1 MTAQALTAQA
11 LHLPASTGVDPGFV
25 ERCRAFL
32 DGHASRRVSR
42 VPEWGAGPDTVPIF
56 ESPDDEQERE
66 QLELARAWQS
76 ALFDAG
82 LAWIDGPREYG
93 GAGLTRE
100 HRQAFERL
108 AAGHRLPNLYTVFVG
123 LNIIAPG
130 ILAGASEELK
140 RDLLPKI
147 LRADLIACQLFS
159 EPGAGSDLSAIATR
173 ATLHGDTWEVTG
185 QKVWTSGGHYSD
197 VGLLLARTSDGPVPH
212 RRLTM
217 FAVDMHD
224 PRVTVRRLREM
235 SGGAHFNEVFIDGLR
250 VHDSRRVGDVDGGW
264 RVAMAT
270 LGGERKAVGDS
281 DDAPNWEVVR
291 RLVELARRVG
301 DERRAAG
308 GTGLDEATR
317 DAVMRCYALGLAL
330 EGTATRLG
338 AADPPGP
345 EMSVVKLLR
354 NRLLR
359 ECTDTA
365 GTLLGPA
372 MTADTGA
379 WGTFAWGRAATL
391 APGLRIGGG
400 TDEIQRNIL
409 GERVLGLPR
418 EPRIT

>member
-1 MTAQALTAQA
+1 MSLSHA
-11 LHLPASTGVDPGFV
+11 PAADTPFDPAFV
-25 ERCRAFL
+25 ERCHAFL
-32 DGHASRRVSR
+32 DVHATRRVTR
-42 VPEWGAGPDTVPIF
+42 VPEWGVGPDTVPIF
-56 ESPDDEQERE
+56 ESPDDEEE
-66 QLELARAWQS
+66 QAQLKLARAWQA

-82 LAWIDGPREYG
+82 LAWIDGPCAYG
-93 GAGLTRE
+93 GAGLSAA
-100 HRQAFERL
+100 HRQAFEQI
-108 AAGHRLPNLYTVFVG
+108 AADYRLPNLYTVFVG

-130 ILAGASEELK
+130 ILAGASEEIR

-147 LRADLIACQLFS
+147 YRADLIACQLFS

-173 ATLHGDTWEVTG
+173 ATRDGDGWEITG

-197 VGLLLARTSDGPVPH
+197 VGLLLARTSDDPVPH

-224 PRVTVRRLREM
+224 PCVTVRRLREM

-250 VHDSRRVGDVDGGW
+250 VHDSKRVGEIDGGW

-291 RLVELARRVG
+291 RLVELARRVR
-301 DERRAAG
+301 DER
-308 GTGLDEATR
+308 GTLDDATR
-317 DAVMRCYALGLAL
+317 DAVMHCYALGQAL
-330 EGTATRLG
+330 ERTAARLG

-365 GTLLGPA
+365 GALLGPA

-379 WGTFAWGRAATL
+379 WGSFAWGRAATL